1 VNVRLAAVLVF
12 ALPSAHAQDAPALDA
27 VVVTATRVEQSSFDV
42 PASITVVP
50 GRALGELQPRVNLS
64 EGLGG
69 VPGLVMQNRYN
80 YAQDLQV
87 SSRGFGAR
95 ASFGTRG
102 VRLVQDGIPLTMPDG
117 QGQTALF
124 DLDAARRV
132 EVLRGPFAALYG
144 NSSGGVVNVFT
155 DDGPRTPTVEA
166 SGWAGSFDS
175 WRAAVRAG
183 GAFGD
188 WRTRVDASRFMTDG
202 YREHS
207 AAARDQANMRLR
219 RETDDGG
226 TLTFVANGLDQPKA
240 QDPLG
245 LTQAQ
250 LAADRRQAGTNA
262 VAFDTRKSVRHS
274 QGGLAYER
282 PLSAN
287 DTLRVRG
294 YGGTRQVTQFL
305 AFTGA
310 APTSS
315 GGVVDLDRSFGG
327 GSVQW
332 IHKGRLREGAYTLTL
347 GTDYEA
353 LQERRRGFV
362 NDFGR
367 AGALRRD
374 EDDTVTSADQYAIG
388 EWRFAPRW
396 TLSGGVRRSSV
407 RFRSADEFITAQ
419 NPDDSGAVRY
429 ARTSPVAG
437 LAYALTDAINLYAS
451 AGRGF
456 ETPTFA
462 ELAYRAD
469 GQPGLNFALR
479 PARSTNYEAGV
490 KVLLGEAARVDL
502 AFFRSDV
509 RDEIVNGP
517 QLQPGRNTFVNAGRT
532 RRDGIELAVQGA
544 LGGGFSVQGA
554 WTYLDAVFDALATP
568 AGANLAGNR
577 LPGVPRQVLHGQV
590 EWRDAPRG
598 LLSVLEARYVAAVYA
613 DDANTATA
621 AGYALVN
628 WRAGVERRYG
638 PWRLQGF
645 VRLDNLLGREYV
657 GAVIV
662 NAANAQYFEPAP
674 TRQWVVGASAA
685 YAF

>member
-1 VNVRLAAVLVF
+1 MRVRFAAALAL
-12 ALPSAHAQDAPALDA
+12 ALPPAYGQDAPALDA
-27 VVVTATRVEQSSFDV
+27 VVVTATRVEQSSFGV
-42 PASITVVP
+42 PASIDVVP

-64 EGLGG
+64 EGLGR
-69 VPGLVMQNRYN
+69 VPGLVMQNRHN

-155 DDGPRTPTVEA
+155 DDGPRAPTVEA

-188 WRTRVDASRFMTDG
+188 WRTRADASRFMTDG
-202 YREHS
+202 YRQHS
-207 AAARDQANMRLR
+207 AALRDQANARLR

-226 TLTFVANGLDQPKA
+226 ALTLTANTLDQPDT

-262 VAFDTRKSVRHS
+262 LLFDTRKSVRHS

-282 PLSAN
+282 RLSSR

-327 GSVQW
+327 GSLQW
-332 IHKGRLREGAYTLTL
+332 TRKGELGAGPYTLTL
-347 GTDYEA
+347 GADYDT

-367 AGALRRD
+367 PGALRRD

-407 RFRSADEFITAQ
+407 RFRSEDAFVTAQ

-437 LAYALTDAINLYAS
+437 LAYALTDAVNVYA
-451 AGRGF
+451 AMGRGF

-462 ELAYRAD
+462 ELAYRPD

-490 KVLLGEAARVDL
+490 KLLLGEHARANVAL
-502 AFFRSDV
+502 FRSDV

-517 QLQPGRNTFVNAGRT
+517 QLQPGRNTFVNAGST
-532 RRDGIELAVQGA
+532 RREGVELAAQGD
-544 LGGGFSVQGA
+544 LGGGFSALAA
-554 WTYLDAVFDALATP
+554 WTWIDAEFRDLATP
-568 AGANLAGNR
+568 AGASLAGNR
-577 LPGVPRQVLHGQV
+577 LPGVPRQVLHGEV
-590 EWRDAPRG
+590 EWRDARRG
-598 LLSVLEARYVAAVYA
+598 LVTVLEARYVAAVYA
-613 DDANTATA
+613 DDANTASA

-628 WRAGVERRYG
+628 WRGGIERRFG
-638 PWRLQGF
+638 PWRLQAF
-645 VRLDNLLGREYV
+645 VRVDNLLDREYV
-657 GAVIV
+657 GSVIV
-662 NAANAQYFEPAP
+662 NAANGQYYEPAP
-674 TRQWVVGASAA
+674 TRQWLVGMSAA